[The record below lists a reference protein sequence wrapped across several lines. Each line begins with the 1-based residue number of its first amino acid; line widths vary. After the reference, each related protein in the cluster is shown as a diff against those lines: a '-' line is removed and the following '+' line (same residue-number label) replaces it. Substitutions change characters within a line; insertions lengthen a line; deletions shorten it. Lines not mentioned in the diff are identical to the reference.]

1 MISLKTIL
9 ENSGSE
15 NHCLINEHGLSFFIS
30 TNNKNYLFDCS
41 GSDNFLKNAEK
52 MNIPLDSVE
61 TVICSHSHYD
71 HSGGFIPLVK
81 EYKIKK
87 LITGKG
93 FFNEKY
99 AFDGIK
105 YTYLGCGFDKKF
117 LSKNNIEHI
126 KCNDFLKLE
135 DNFYVVGNF
144 ERKYE
149 FEKIQ
154 DRFVIKKEDNFVK
167 DNFSDEISLVILGE
181 KGISV
186 VTGCSHP
193 GILNILS
200 SIKKTFNK
208 DIYAVYGGTHL
219 VEADEERCIKTLD
232 EMKKLGVKV
241 LGVSHCSG
249 ELVIN
254 LSKQREDFISCK
266 LSCGDEVI
274 IL

>member
-1 MISLKTIL
+1 MISLKTII

-15 NHCLINEHGLSFFIS
+15 NHSLINEHGLSFFIS
-30 TNNKNYLFDCS
+30 LNNKNYLFDCS
-41 GSDNFLKNAEK
+41 GSDNFLKNAKK
-52 MNIPLDSVE
+52 MNIQLNSLE

-71 HSGGFIPLVK
+71 HSSGFIPLVN
-81 EYKIKK
+81 EYKIKT

-99 AFDGIK
+99 AFDGVK
-105 YTYLGCGFDKKF
+105 YTYLGCGFDKEF
-117 LSKNNIEHI
+117 LAKNNIEHI
-126 KCNDFLKLE
+126 ECETLLKLE
-135 DNFYVVGNF
+135 ENFFVIGDF
-144 ERKYE
+144 KRKYE

-154 DRFVIKKEDNFVK
+154 DRFVIKKANNFVK
-167 DNFSDEISLVILGE
+167 DDFSDEISLVIVGE
-181 KGISV
+181 KGLSV
-186 VTGCSHP
+186 ITGCSHP

-200 SIKKTFNK
+200 SIKNTFNK

-219 VEADEERCIKTLD
+219 VEADEKRCIKTLD
-232 EMKKLGVKV
+232 EMKQLGVKI

-254 LSKQREDFISCK
+254 LAKQRKDFISCK